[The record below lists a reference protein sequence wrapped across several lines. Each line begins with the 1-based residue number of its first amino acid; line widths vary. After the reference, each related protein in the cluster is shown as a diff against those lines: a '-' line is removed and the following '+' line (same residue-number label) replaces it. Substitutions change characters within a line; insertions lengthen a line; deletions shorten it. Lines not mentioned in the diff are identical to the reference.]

1 MTKINRLLVGL
12 LTAAG
17 FATAAVAQEATPWN
31 PSEVQ
36 STKTRAEVRAE
47 TAGVVHSG
55 EVTTFADVGN
65 AAPKSRAEVRAEAL
79 EALRLGQ
86 LGRGEA
92 NAFTTL

>member
-1 MTKINRLLVGL
+1 MTKLNRLLVGL

-17 FATAAVAQEATPWN
+17 LTTAAFAQEATPWN
-31 PSEVQ
+31 PSDVQ

-47 TAGVVHSG
+47 TVGIVHSG

-65 AAPKSRAEVRAEAL
+65 IEPKSRAEVRAEAR
-79 EALRLGQ
+79 EALRLDQ

-92 NAFTTL
+92 NAFATL